1 MALHFLDDGIIAGD
15 LAAVALSLNLAK
27 CELVV
32 LGPVA
37 PSALSSCLPG
47 ALLQQ
52 EDGSSRVL
60 QHFEFLGAA
69 IGDDSFVEAHTT
81 KRVAEASKLFD
92 ALAALVR
99 PHRHPPRAGTGE
111 SAVKQ
116 TARALGSAI
125 DGAAWDAEL
134 LAASQTE
141 RATLF
146 SEAGAA
152 ARAFLAAPPAGKT
165 RMEPA
170 IFLAEL
176 RARLGTPEAASEI
189 RCPLCDGV
197 LDVQGHHA
205 AMCVAGGERNQR
217 RNAVRDVVCA
227 WAERAGLYPEKES
240 PASSFTSVRMTHALP
255 SGDQPTSIFRPWPG
269 LQSPLTSLSRRPS
282 DRTPWRRLLGR
293 RRRPLSATPDTR
305 KPTSTRRKPSE
316 GRKRYEEQ
324 DRYEE
329 SDGLRRSLT
338 ARETVNASKV
348 DTNQQ
353 MMLTLMNSVIHL
365 LQQQQGQSGQSSGS
379 NQATTQVAP
388 APQQTAPPPQN
399 TVSETEFRH
408 LQEQNELLREANEQL
423 QSRQTRKRA
432 LIETI
437 LLCEDKD
444 DEAMEEAVET
454 FLKGPRQKAE
464 GDQLDSGKPSDDG
477 SLTEPKKSE
486 PQVPLTKRQEW
497 FKRLKEAKSVQKAE
511 KAEKK
516 KKKGKTPDNQ
526 WWTNCDTPAK
536 NQEFGDWQDW
546 GDASSS
552 PWHQKGASVDN
563 SCSAGTVK

>member
-1 MALHFLDDGIIAGD
+1 MQFAEHVLHSRSGVQQGDPLGPLLFAAALQPLTADLRSGSLDMALHFLDDGIIAGD

-92 ALAALVR
+92 ALAALEDPQVGIR
-99 PHRHPPRAGTGE
+99 LLRACAGYTRTRMIHSMRCNPSCAQASALVAFDELVQRCFSGLTGIHLGVGQWRRATLAFAHAGLGLR
-111 SAVKQ
+111 SASVHAPAAYLASLGASLSACAELDFSFSADAVLASPAVVQ
-116 TARALGSAI
+116 ALAALNARLPGNRGLALEKALSSRQHALSEAI

-227 WAERAGLYPEKES
+227 WAERAGLHPEKES
-240 PASSFTSVRMTHALP
+240 PASSFMSVRMTHASP

-329 SDGLRRSLT
+329 SDGRHFWTHIKNMFLHLRLW
-338 ARETVNASKV
+338 NYCQ
-348 DTNQQ
+348 NHFI
-353 MMLTLMNSVIHL
+353 IHY
-365 LQQQQGQSGQSSGS
+365 
-379 NQATTQVAP
+379 
-388 APQQTAPPPQN
+388 
-399 TVSETEFRH
+399 
-408 LQEQNELLREANEQL
+408 
-423 QSRQTRKRA
+423 
-432 LIETI
+432 IE
-437 LLCEDKD
+437 
-444 DEAMEEAVET
+444 
-454 FLKGPRQKAE
+454 
-464 GDQLDSGKPSDDG
+464 
-477 SLTEPKKSE
+477 
-486 PQVPLTKRQEW
+486 
-497 FKRLKEAKSVQKAE
+497 
-511 KAEKK
+511 
-516 KKKGKTPDNQ
+516 
-526 WWTNCDTPAK
+526 
-536 NQEFGDWQDW
+536 
-546 GDASSS
+546 
-552 PWHQKGASVDN
+552 
-563 SCSAGTVK
+563 

>member
-1 MALHFLDDGIIAGD
+1 
-15 LAAVALSLNLAK
+15 
-27 CELVV
+27 
-32 LGPVA
+32 
-37 PSALSSCLPG
+37 
-47 ALLQQ
+47 
-52 EDGSSRVL
+52 
-60 QHFEFLGAA
+60 
-69 IGDDSFVEAHTT
+69 
-81 KRVAEASKLFD
+81 
-92 ALAALVR
+92 
-99 PHRHPPRAGTGE
+99 
-111 SAVKQ
+111 
-116 TARALGSAI
+116 
-125 DGAAWDAEL
+125 
-134 LAASQTE
+134 
-141 RATLF
+141 
-146 SEAGAA
+146 
-152 ARAFLAAPPAGKT
+152 
-165 RMEPA
+165 
-170 IFLAEL
+170 
-176 RARLGTPEAASEI
+176 
-189 RCPLCDGV
+189 
-197 LDVQGHHA
+197 
-205 AMCVAGGERNQR
+205 
-217 RNAVRDVVCA
+217 
-227 WAERAGLYPEKES
+227 
-240 PASSFTSVRMTHALP
+240 
-255 SGDQPTSIFRPWPG
+255 
-269 LQSPLTSLSRRPS
+269 
-282 DRTPWRRLLGR
+282 
-293 RRRPLSATPDTR
+293 
-305 KPTSTRRKPSE
+305 
-316 GRKRYEEQ
+316 
-324 DRYEE
+324 
-329 SDGLRRSLT
+329 
-338 ARETVNASKV
+338 
-348 DTNQQ
+348 

-365 LQQQQGQSGQSSGS
+365 LRQQQGQSGQSSGS

-477 SLTEPKKSE
+477 CGLPSANPDEPGDGPPRGNSSARRSSSTRPENVPFLRPAELHPQEHVCQHTVRDLACIQIQCFVCFLLCVPVNKLSAPQSGSLTEPKKSE

-536 NQEFGDWQDW
+536 NQGFGDWQDW